1 VTFNADRDTR
11 GPAVVSSRR
20 LCHIGRM
27 NNPATYPYSLEV
39 QPCDK
44 PAGHFLWTIREDGR
58 LLERAM
64 RAVPTR
70 EEAENTGMKAV
81 ERMLQGASQPR
92 GRSR

>member
-1 VTFNADRDTR
+1 
-11 GPAVVSSRR
+11 
-20 LCHIGRM
+20 M

-92 GRSR
+92 GRSRWPLIANQLAKFIVNVASGE